1 MYKTFY
7 SWFSLHYFVNFREK
21 KPEFPSNDTVII
33 KDNGKSRRLQWKKG
47 TLPELIIDR
56 SNNVRGA
63 VVSVFDNNNKKITL
77 KEDYNLLIPLKLARN
92 ITDNDSNCDGVVLKI
107 YLDHKFQ

>member
-1 MYKTFY
+1 M
-7 SWFSLHYFVNFREK
+7 
-21 KPEFPSNDTVII
+21 I

-77 KEDYNLLIPLKLARN
+77 KEDWNLLIP
-92 ITDNDSNCDGVVLKI
+92 
-107 YLDHKFQ
+107 